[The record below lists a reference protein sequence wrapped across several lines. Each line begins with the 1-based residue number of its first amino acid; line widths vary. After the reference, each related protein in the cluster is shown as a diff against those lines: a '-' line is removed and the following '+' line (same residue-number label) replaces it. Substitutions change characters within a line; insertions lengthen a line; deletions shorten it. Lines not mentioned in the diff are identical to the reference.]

1 MNARLI
7 PLRPAGT
14 PTAAPRSDEALM
26 RACAGGEQAALGE
39 LYDRHHTVV
48 RRFAVRLTG
57 SSDVEDLVQSTFL
70 EVWRSAPRFQA
81 RAQVRTWLLGI
92 ANNLVRRQR
101 RDQVRRRA
109 AINVLMDNTATPLSP
124 EGTWQDRLLME
135 RVQSALQSLTPDQR
149 AAFILCELEEL
160 KGVEAAE
167 VLGIRPGTL
176 WRRLFDAR
184 RALRDAL
191 EGVRE

>member
-1 MNARLI
+1 MNDPKNDPAAEL
-7 PLRPAGT
+7 LRKWAEG
-14 PTAAPRSDEALM
+14 D
-26 RACAGGEQAALGE
+26 
-39 LYDRHHTVV
+39 
-48 RRFAVRLTG
+48 
-57 SSDVEDLVQSTFL
+57 
-70 EVWRSAPRFQA
+70 A
-81 RAQVRTWLLGI
+81 RAGDRLLRLNLDALHRFFINKVAERDVADLIQETMVQCTRSRGTFEGGSKVRTWLLGI